1 MIKNMNKGLK
11 RVLQIG
17 IPVVIVGAIVIPRLD
32 FSSDKETS
40 TPTTAVK
47 AASRG
52 ALPVSGI
59 VASMSTSGNG
69 IPVTGLLVANE
80 EVELVSE
87 TAGKVVKIA
96 FEEGTLVKKGTL
108 LVKVDDS
115 DLQAQ
120 LARAEFQKELLA
132 AKLERQRILL
142 KRESISVEEFQQLE
156 TEYNMNLADIEL
168 LKVKIARTEIRAPF
182 DGRMGFRFVSEG
194 SYLQPSTKV
203 STIVDNSYLKIEF
216 SIPEKYI
223 DLPLVGRKLTFQPSG
238 MEHQIEAEVYAV
250 DPQADVATHTI
261 NLRARY
267 RNTKNLVAG
276 MFVKGELMTAE
287 NLKYILVPT
296 EAVVPEMDGKRLWV
310 VKNKKATSVPVQ
322 TDSRDSQFVE
332 VTSGIQVGD
341 TVLTGGLMQLREG
354 MIVNVKL
361 NKN

>member
-1 MIKNMNKGLK
+1 MNKGLK

-40 TPTTAVK
+40 TPTTAPK
-47 AASRG
+47 AANRG

-96 FEEGTLVKKGTL
+96 FEEGT

-361 NKN
+361 NK

>member
-1 MIKNMNKGLK
+1 MNKGLK

-17 IPVVIVGAIVIPRLD
+17 IPVVVVGAILIPRLD
-32 FSSDKETS
+32 FSSDKSKSTS
-40 TPTTAVK
+40 TSAPKTAV
-47 AASRG
+47 RG
-52 ALPVSGI
+52 ALPVTGVI
-59 VASMSTSGNG
+59 ASLSTSTNG
-69 IPVTGLLVANE
+69 IPLTGLLVANE

-120 LARAEFQKELLA
+120 LSRAEFQDKQLA
-132 AKLERQRILL
+132 AKLERQRVLL
-142 KRESISVEEFQQLE
+142 KRESISLEEFQQLE

-182 DGRMGFRFVSEG
+182 DGRMGFRSVSEG

-203 STIVDNSYLKIEF
+203 STIVDNSYLKVEF

-223 DLPLVGRKLTFQPSG
+223 DVPLIGRKISFQPSG
-238 MEHQIEAEVYAV
+238 LDYTIEAEVYAV
-250 DPQADVATHTI
+250 DPQSDVSTHTI

-276 MFVKGELMTAE
+276 MFVKGDLRTEEGLEYM
-287 NLKYILVPT
+287 LIPT
-296 EAVVPEMDGKRLWV
+296 EAVVPEMGGKRLWV
-310 VKNKKATSVPVQ
+310 VKNKKATSVPVE
-322 TDSRDSQFVE
+322 TDSRDSKYVE

-354 MIVNVKL
+354 MVVSVTVN
-361 NKN
+361 N

>member
-1 MIKNMNKGLK
+1 MNKGLK

-40 TPTTAVK
+40 TPTTAAK

-120 LARAEFQKELLA
+120 LAL
-132 AKLERQRILL
+132 
-142 KRESISVEEFQQLE
+142 S
-156 TEYNMNLADIEL
+156 
-168 LKVKIARTEIRAPF
+168 
-182 DGRMGFRFVSEG
+182 
-194 SYLQPSTKV
+194 
-203 STIVDNSYLKIEF
+203 
-216 SIPEKYI
+216 
-223 DLPLVGRKLTFQPSG
+223 
-238 MEHQIEAEVYAV
+238 
-250 DPQADVATHTI
+250 
-261 NLRARY
+261 
-267 RNTKNLVAG
+267 
-276 MFVKGELMTAE
+276 
-287 NLKYILVPT
+287 
-296 EAVVPEMDGKRLWV
+296 
-310 VKNKKATSVPVQ
+310 
-322 TDSRDSQFVE
+322 
-332 VTSGIQVGD
+332 
-341 TVLTGGLMQLREG
+341 
-354 MIVNVKL
+354 
-361 NKN
+361 

>member
-1 MIKNMNKGLK
+1 MNKSLK

-32 FSSDKETS
+32 FFSNKDAS
-40 TPTTAVK
+40 TPTTAPQ
-47 AASRG
+47 AANRG
-52 ALPVSGI
+52 ALPVTGM

-69 IPVTGLLVANE
+69 IPVTGVLVANE

-96 FEEGTLVKKGTL
+96 FEEGALVKKGTL

-120 LARAEFQKELLA
+120 
-132 AKLERQRILL
+132 LERQRILL

-168 LKVKIARTEIRAPF
+168 LKVRIARTEIRAPF

-194 SYLQPSTKV
+194 SYLQSSTKV
-203 STIVDNSYLKIEF
+203 SSIVDNSYLKIEF

-238 MEHQIEAEVYAV
+238 MEYQIEAEVYAV

-261 NLRARY
+261 TLRARY

-296 EAVVPEMDGKRLWV
+296 EAVVPEMDGKRLWI

-322 TDSRDSQFVE
+322 TDSRNSQFVE

-361 NKN
+361 NK

>member
-1 MIKNMNKGLK
+1 MNKGLK

-32 FSSDKETS
+32 FSSDKEMS
-40 TPTTAVK
+40 TPTTAPK
-47 AASRG
+47 ATNRG

-203 STIVDNSYLKIEF
+203 STIVDNSYLKIEYHKLLKTF
-216 SIPEKYI
+216 VQNN
-223 DLPLVGRKLTFQPSG
+223 DLYL
-238 MEHQIEAEVYAV
+238 
-250 DPQADVATHTI
+250 
-261 NLRARY
+261 
-267 RNTKNLVAG
+267 
-276 MFVKGELMTAE
+276 
-287 NLKYILVPT
+287 
-296 EAVVPEMDGKRLWV
+296 
-310 VKNKKATSVPVQ
+310 
-322 TDSRDSQFVE
+322 
-332 VTSGIQVGD
+332 
-341 TVLTGGLMQLREG
+341 
-354 MIVNVKL
+354 IVN
-361 NKN
+361 

>member
-1 MIKNMNKGLK
+1 M
-11 RVLQIG
+11 
-17 IPVVIVGAIVIPRLD
+17 
-32 FSSDKETS
+32 
-40 TPTTAVK
+40 
-47 AASRG
+47 
-52 ALPVSGI
+52 
-59 VASMSTSGNG
+59 
-69 IPVTGLLVANE
+69 
-80 EVELVSE
+80 
-87 TAGKVVKIA
+87 
-96 FEEGTLVKKGTL
+96 KKGTL

-168 LKVKIARTEIRAPF
+168 LKVRIARTEIRAPF

-194 SYLQPSTKV
+194 SYLQSSTKV
-203 STIVDNSYLKIEF
+203 SSIVDNSYLKIEF

-238 MEHQIEAEVYAV
+238 MEYQIEAEVYAV

-261 NLRARY
+261 TLRARY

-296 EAVVPEMDGKRLWV
+296 EAVVPEMDGKRLWI

-322 TDSRDSQFVE
+322 TDSRNSQFVE

-361 NKN
+361 NK

>member
-1 MIKNMNKGLK
+1 MNKGLK

-17 IPVVIVGAIVIPRLD
+17 IPVVIVGAIVILRLD
-32 FSSDKETS
+32 FSSDKEMS
-40 TPTTAVK
+40 TPTTAPK
-47 AASRG
+47 ATNRG

-156 TEYNMNLADIEL
+156 TEYNICL
-168 LKVKIARTEIRAPF
+168 LYT
-182 DGRMGFRFVSEG
+182 S
-194 SYLQPSTKV
+194 PS
-203 STIVDNSYLKIEF
+203 
-216 SIPEKYI
+216 P
-223 DLPLVGRKLTFQPSG
+223 
-238 MEHQIEAEVYAV
+238 
-250 DPQADVATHTI
+250 
-261 NLRARY
+261 
-267 RNTKNLVAG
+267 
-276 MFVKGELMTAE
+276 
-287 NLKYILVPT
+287 
-296 EAVVPEMDGKRLWV
+296 
-310 VKNKKATSVPVQ
+310 
-322 TDSRDSQFVE
+322 RDR
-332 VTSGIQVGD
+332 G
-341 TVLTGGLMQLREG
+341 
-354 MIVNVKL
+354 
-361 NKN
+361 

>member
-1 MIKNMNKGLK
+1 MNKGLK

-32 FSSDKETS
+32 FSSDKEMS
-40 TPTTAVK
+40 TPTTAPK
-47 AASRG
+47 ATNRG

-142 KRESISVEEFQQLE
+142 KRGIHQ
-156 TEYNMNLADIEL
+156 
-168 LKVKIARTEIRAPF
+168 R
-182 DGRMGFRFVSEG
+182 GR
-194 SYLQPSTKV
+194 
-203 STIVDNSYLKIEF
+203 
-216 SIPEKYI
+216 IP
-223 DLPLVGRKLTFQPSG
+223 
-238 MEHQIEAEVYAV
+238 A
-250 DPQADVATHTI
+250 
-261 NLRARY
+261 
-267 RNTKNLVAG
+267 
-276 MFVKGELMTAE
+276 
-287 NLKYILVPT
+287 
-296 EAVVPEMDGKRLWV
+296 
-310 VKNKKATSVPVQ
+310 
-322 TDSRDSQFVE
+322 
-332 VTSGIQVGD
+332 VGD
-341 TVLTGGLMQLREG
+341 RVQYESG
-354 MIVNVKL
+354 
-361 NKN
+361 

>member
-1 MIKNMNKGLK
+1 MNKGLK

-32 FSSDKETS
+32 FSSDKEMS
-40 TPTTAVK
+40 TPTTAPK
-47 AASRG
+47 ATNRG

-115 DLQAQ
+115 DLQ
-120 LARAEFQKELLA
+120 ELLA

-310 VKNKKATSVPVQ
+310 VKNRKATSVPVQ

-361 NKN
+361 NK

>member
-1 MIKNMNKGLK
+1 MLELK
-11 RVLQIG
+11 
-17 IPVVIVGAIVIPRLD
+17 
-32 FSSDKETS
+32 S
-40 TPTTAVK
+40 
-47 AASRG
+47 
-52 ALPVSGI
+52 
-59 VASMSTSGNG
+59 
-69 IPVTGLLVANE
+69 GLLLT
-80 EVELVSE
+80 VEW
-87 TAGKVVKIA
+87 
-96 FEEGTLVKKGTL
+96 
-108 LVKVDDS
+108 DS
-115 DLQAQ
+115 
-120 LARAEFQKELLA
+120 
-132 AKLERQRILL
+132 
-142 KRESISVEEFQQLE
+142 
-156 TEYNMNLADIEL
+156 
-168 LKVKIARTEIRAPF
+168 
-182 DGRMGFRFVSEG
+182 FVSEG

-310 VKNKKATSVPVQ
+310 VKNRKATSVPVQ

-361 NKN
+361 NK

>member
-1 MIKNMNKGLK
+1 M
-11 RVLQIG
+11 
-17 IPVVIVGAIVIPRLD
+17 GALVIPRVD
-32 FSSDKETS
+32 FFSDKKESSQTS
-40 TPTTAVK
+40 TAKTNNRNV
-47 AASRG
+47 
-52 ALPVSGI
+52 LPVSGI
-59 VASMSTSGNG
+59 VATMSTSGNG
-69 IPVTGLLVANE
+69 IPVTGVLVANE
-80 EVELVSE
+80 EVDLVSE
-87 TAGKVVKIA
+87 TVGKVVKIA
-96 FEEGTLVKKGTL
+96 FEEGTFVKKGTL

-120 LARAEFQKELLA
+120 LSRAEFQKELLE
-132 AKLERQRILL
+132 AKLARQRVLL

-182 DGRMGFRFVSEG
+182 SGQMGFRFVSEG

-203 STIVDNSYLKIEF
+203 ASIVDNSYLKVEF

-223 DLPLVGRKLTFQPSG
+223 GLPLIGRKLPFQLSG
-238 MEHQIEAEVYAV
+238 VDGKIEAEVYAV
-250 DPQADVATHTI
+250 DPQADIATHTI

-296 EAVVPEMDGKRLWV
+296 EAVVPEMNGKRLWV

-322 TDSRDSQFVE
+322 TASRDAKFVE

-354 MIVNVKL
+354 MLVNVSV
-361 NKN
+361 NN

>member
-1 MIKNMNKGLK
+1 MNKGLK

-17 IPVVIVGAIVIPRLD
+17 IPVVIVGAIVILRLD
-32 FSSDKETS
+32 FSSDKEMS
-40 TPTTAVK
+40 TPTTAPK
-47 AASRG
+47 ATNRG

-168 LKVKIARTEIRAPF
+168 LKVKIAPF

-310 VKNKKATSVPVQ
+310 VKNRKATSVPVQ

-361 NKN
+361 NK

>member
-40 TPTTAVK
+40 TPTTAPK
-47 AASRG
+47 AANRG

-203 STIVDNSYLKIEF
+203 STIVDFLFLK
-216 SIPEKYI
+216 
-223 DLPLVGRKLTFQPSG
+223 
-238 MEHQIEAEVYAV
+238 
-250 DPQADVATHTI
+250 
-261 NLRARY
+261 N
-267 RNTKNLVAG
+267 
-276 MFVKGELMTAE
+276 
-287 NLKYILVPT
+287 ILIC
-296 EAVVPEMDGKRLWV
+296 L
-310 VKNKKATSVPVQ
+310 
-322 TDSRDSQFVE
+322 
-332 VTSGIQVGD
+332 
-341 TVLTGGLMQLREG
+341 
-354 MIVNVKL
+354 
-361 NKN
+361 

>member
-1 MIKNMNKGLK
+1 M
-11 RVLQIG
+11 Q
-17 IPVVIVGAIVIPRLD
+17 
-32 FSSDKETS
+32 S
-40 TPTTAVK
+40 
-47 AASRG
+47 
-52 ALPVSGI
+52 
-59 VASMSTSGNG
+59 
-69 IPVTGLLVANE
+69 
-80 EVELVSE
+80 
-87 TAGKVVKIA
+87 
-96 FEEGTLVKKGTL
+96 
-108 LVKVDDS
+108 
-115 DLQAQ
+115 
-120 LARAEFQKELLA
+120 
-132 AKLERQRILL
+132 
-142 KRESISVEEFQQLE
+142 
-156 TEYNMNLADIEL
+156 
-168 LKVKIARTEIRAPF
+168 
-182 DGRMGFRFVSEG
+182 
-194 SYLQPSTKV
+194 STKV
-203 STIVDNSYLKIEF
+203 SSIVDNSYLKIEF

-361 NKN
+361 NK

>member
-1 MIKNMNKGLK
+1 
-11 RVLQIG
+11 
-17 IPVVIVGAIVIPRLD
+17 
-32 FSSDKETS
+32 
-40 TPTTAVK
+40 
-47 AASRG
+47 
-52 ALPVSGI
+52 
-59 VASMSTSGNG
+59 
-69 IPVTGLLVANE
+69 
-80 EVELVSE
+80 
-87 TAGKVVKIA
+87 
-96 FEEGTLVKKGTL
+96 VKKGTL

>member
-1 MIKNMNKGLK
+1 MNKGLK

-32 FSSDKETS
+32 FSSDKEMS
-40 TPTTAVK
+40 TPTTAPK
-47 AASRG
+47 ATNRG

-142 KRESISVEEFQQLE
+142 KQGKHQRKHREE
-156 TEYNMNLADIEL
+156 
-168 LKVKIARTEIRAPF
+168 
-182 DGRMGFRFVSEG
+182 
-194 SYLQPSTKV
+194 
-203 STIVDNSYLKIEF
+203 
-216 SIPEKYI
+216 
-223 DLPLVGRKLTFQPSG
+223 
-238 MEHQIEAEVYAV
+238 
-250 DPQADVATHTI
+250 
-261 NLRARY
+261 
-267 RNTKNLVAG
+267 
-276 MFVKGELMTAE
+276 
-287 NLKYILVPT
+287 
-296 EAVVPEMDGKRLWV
+296 
-310 VKNKKATSVPVQ
+310 
-322 TDSRDSQFVE
+322 
-332 VTSGIQVGD
+332 
-341 TVLTGGLMQLREG
+341 
-354 MIVNVKL
+354 
-361 NKN
+361 

>member
-1 MIKNMNKGLK
+1 MNKGLK
-11 RVLQIG
+11 KVLQIG

-32 FSSDKETS
+32 FSSDKEMS
-40 TPTTAVK
+40 TPTTAPK
-47 AASRG
+47 ATNRG

-310 VKNKKATSVPVQ
+310 VKNRKATSVPVQ

>member
-1 MIKNMNKGLK
+1 MNKGLK

-32 FSSDKETS
+32 FSSDKEMS
-40 TPTTAVK
+40 TPTTAPK
-47 AASRG
+47 ATNRG

-142 KRESISVEEFQQLE
+142 KRNHQRGRIS
-156 TEYNMNLADIEL
+156 T
-168 LKVKIARTEIRAPF
+168 
-182 DGRMGFRFVSEG
+182 
-194 SYLQPSTKV
+194 
-203 STIVDNSYLKIEF
+203 
-216 SIPEKYI
+216 
-223 DLPLVGRKLTFQPSG
+223 
-238 MEHQIEAEVYAV
+238 
-250 DPQADVATHTI
+250 
-261 NLRARY
+261 
-267 RNTKNLVAG
+267 
-276 MFVKGELMTAE
+276 
-287 NLKYILVPT
+287 
-296 EAVVPEMDGKRLWV
+296 
-310 VKNKKATSVPVQ
+310 
-322 TDSRDSQFVE
+322 
-332 VTSGIQVGD
+332 VGD
-341 TVLTGGLMQLREG
+341 RVQYESG
-354 MIVNVKL
+354 
-361 NKN
+361 

>member
-1 MIKNMNKGLK
+1 MNKGLK

-32 FSSDKETS
+32 FSSDKEMS
-40 TPTTAVK
+40 TPTTAPK
-47 AASRG
+47 ATNRG

-87 TAGKVVKIA
+87 TAG
-96 FEEGTLVKKGTL
+96 EEGTLVKKGTL

-310 VKNKKATSVPVQ
+310 VKNRKATSVPVQ

-361 NKN
+361 NK

>member
-1 MIKNMNKGLK
+1 MNKGLK

-32 FSSDKETS
+32 FSSDKEMS
-40 TPTTAVK
+40 TPTTAPK
-47 AASRG
+47 ATNRG

-168 LKVKIARTEIRAPF
+168 LKLKLLELKSGLLLTVEW
-182 DGRMGFRFVSEG
+182 DFVS
-194 SYLQPSTKV
+194 
-203 STIVDNSYLKIEF
+203 
-216 SIPEKYI
+216 
-223 DLPLVGRKLTFQPSG
+223 
-238 MEHQIEAEVYAV
+238 
-250 DPQADVATHTI
+250 
-261 NLRARY
+261 
-267 RNTKNLVAG
+267 
-276 MFVKGELMTAE
+276 
-287 NLKYILVPT
+287 
-296 EAVVPEMDGKRLWV
+296 
-310 VKNKKATSVPVQ
+310 
-322 TDSRDSQFVE
+322 
-332 VTSGIQVGD
+332 
-341 TVLTGGLMQLREG
+341 
-354 MIVNVKL
+354 
-361 NKN
+361 

>member
-1 MIKNMNKGLK
+1 MNKGLK

-17 IPVVIVGAIVIPRLD
+17 IPVVIVGAIVILRLD
-32 FSSDKETS
+32 FSSDKEMS
-40 TPTTAVK
+40 TPTTAPK
-47 AASRG
+47 ATNRG

-238 MEHQIEAEVYAV
+238 MEHQIEAEVY

-310 VKNKKATSVPVQ
+310 VKNRKATSVPVQ

-361 NKN
+361 NK

>member
-1 MIKNMNKGLK
+1 MLSSVYSARLREAASTESAIIRIACSFVKGLGPGY
-11 RVLQIG
+11 R
-17 IPVVIVGAIVIPRLD
+17 
-32 FSSDKETS
+32 
-40 TPTTAVK
+40 K
-47 AASRG
+47 AS
-52 ALPVSGI
+52 L
-59 VASMSTSGNG
+59 STSSNG
-69 IPVTGLLVANE
+69 IPVTGTLVANE

>member
-1 MIKNMNKGLK
+1 MNKSLK

-32 FSSDKETS
+32 FFSNKDAS
-40 TPTTAVK
+40 TPTTAPQ
-47 AASRG
+47 AANRG
-52 ALPVSGI
+52 ALPVTGM

-69 IPVTGLLVANE
+69 IPVTGVLVANE

-96 FEEGTLVKKGTL
+96 FEEGALVKKGTL

-168 LKVKIARTEIRAPF
+168 LKVRIARTEIRAPF

-194 SYLQPSTKV
+194 SYLQSSTKV
-203 STIVDNSYLKIEF
+203 SSIVDNSYLKIEF

-238 MEHQIEAEVYAV
+238 MEYQIEAEVYAV
-250 DPQADVATHTI
+250 DPQADVSDTYDNLAGSLPEHEKSGSRNVRERGVDDGRESEIHTRSDRGC
-261 NLRARY
+261 RAGDGRK
-267 RNTKNLVAG
+267 TPVDCEKQ
-276 MFVKGELMTAE
+276 KGNQRTRANRQSEFPIRGS
-287 NLKYILVPT
+287 YF
-296 EAVVPEMDGKRLWV
+296 RH
-310 VKNKKATSVPVQ
+310 
-322 TDSRDSQFVE
+322 
-332 VTSGIQVGD
+332 
-341 TVLTGGLMQLREG
+341 TGGRHRLNGRFDAIARRDDRECQAEQ
-354 MIVNVKL
+354 IEKI
-361 NKN
+361 

>member
-1 MIKNMNKGLK
+1 MNKGLK

-32 FSSDKETS
+32 FSSDKEMS
-40 TPTTAVK
+40 TPTTAPK
-47 AASRG
+47 ATNRG

-194 SYLQPSTKV
+194 SYLQPSTK

-310 VKNKKATSVPVQ
+310 VKNRKATSVPVQ

-361 NKN
+361 NK

>member
-156 TEYNMNLADIEL
+156 TEYNMNLADI
-168 LKVKIARTEIRAPF
+168 
-182 DGRMGFRFVSEG
+182 
-194 SYLQPSTKV
+194 
-203 STIVDNSYLKIEF
+203 
-216 SIPEKYI
+216 
-223 DLPLVGRKLTFQPSG
+223 
-238 MEHQIEAEVYAV
+238 
-250 DPQADVATHTI
+250 
-261 NLRARY
+261 
-267 RNTKNLVAG
+267 
-276 MFVKGELMTAE
+276 
-287 NLKYILVPT
+287 
-296 EAVVPEMDGKRLWV
+296 
-310 VKNKKATSVPVQ
+310 
-322 TDSRDSQFVE
+322 
-332 VTSGIQVGD
+332 
-341 TVLTGGLMQLREG
+341 
-354 MIVNVKL
+354 
-361 NKN
+361 

>member
-1 MIKNMNKGLK
+1 MNTCLSFAETGILVCNDLK
-11 RVLQIG
+11 YEQRFKESFTIG

-32 FSSDKETS
+32 FSSDKEMS
-40 TPTTAVK
+40 TPTTAPK
-47 AASRG
+47 ATNRG

-156 TEYNMNLADIEL
+156 TEYNMNWL
-168 LKVKIARTEIRAPF
+168 
-182 DGRMGFRFVSEG
+182 
-194 SYLQPSTKV
+194 
-203 STIVDNSYLKIEF
+203 
-216 SIPEKYI
+216 
-223 DLPLVGRKLTFQPSG
+223 
-238 MEHQIEAEVYAV
+238 
-250 DPQADVATHTI
+250 
-261 NLRARY
+261 
-267 RNTKNLVAG
+267 
-276 MFVKGELMTAE
+276 
-287 NLKYILVPT
+287 IL
-296 EAVVPEMDGKRLWV
+296 
-310 VKNKKATSVPVQ
+310 NY
-322 TDSRDSQFVE
+322 
-332 VTSGIQVGD
+332 
-341 TVLTGGLMQLREG
+341 
-354 MIVNVKL
+354 
-361 NKN
+361 